1 MTERA
6 GLSALLHPA
15 LLALAISAVAALSL
29 LGAYF
34 FEHVLDL
41 LPCPLCLQQRYAYYL
56 AVPLATLVAWA
67 AAAGWPV
74 GLPRAGFVLLAAA
87 FLANAALGIYHAGA
101 EWKFWAGPT
110 DCAARPLPLK
120 LDAGSLMQQ
129 MQQTVIV
136 RCDEAAWRFAGL
148 SLAGWSVL
156 ISLGLVVLAV
166 TGLVSRRGY
175 GSSSVSQ

>member
-1 MTERA
+1 MTRRA
-6 GLSALLHPA
+6 GLAALLHPA
-15 LLALAISAVAALSL
+15 LLALAISAIAALSL

-34 FEHVLDL
+34 FEHVLGL

-67 AAAGWPV
+67 AAAGWPSAAT
-74 GLPRAGFVLLAAA
+74 RSGFALLSAA
-87 FLANAALGIYHAGA
+87 FLANAALGVFHAGA
-101 EWKFWAGPT
+101 EWKFWPGPT

-120 LDAGSLMQQ
+120 LDAGALMQQ

-156 ISLGLVVLAV
+156 ISLLVVVLAL
-166 TGLVSRRGY
+166 TGLFALKGY